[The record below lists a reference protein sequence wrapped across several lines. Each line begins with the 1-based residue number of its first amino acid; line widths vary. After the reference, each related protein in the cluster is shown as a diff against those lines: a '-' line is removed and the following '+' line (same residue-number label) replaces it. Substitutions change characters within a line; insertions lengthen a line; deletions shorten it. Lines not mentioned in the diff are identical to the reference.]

1 MNGVSGGVII
11 AAMWKNRFECLY
23 NAVHDTVN
31 TNRVHQRLELAT
43 DGVTHKLVLSDIHD
57 ALDNHIKE
65 RLLAL
70 MG

>member
-1 MNGVSGGVII
+1 
-11 AAMWKNRFECLY
+11 MWKNRFECLY
-23 NAVHDTVN
+23 NSLHDTVN
-31 TNRVHQRLELAT
+31 VNRVHQRLVLAT

-57 ALDNHIKE
+57 ALHNQIKE